1 MKNTFL
7 FTILTCS
14 LALSFAYGQKEYGD
28 YETYSKYDFDYIKE
42 GDVNTYRNRS
52 KGDWAIGMYYYLPI
66 DYSKVNSD
74 IISDSNTIIDNKH
87 RVAERLIPNFK
98 YYLDDKSNLV
108 FGLYTK
114 RTRTSYKGDI
124 DTSLTPGTLIS
135 EKEVVTQNGFYGRF
149 GYERHFAQPS
159 YRYFDLDIYGGGAFS
174 FGYAPEN
181 TLTENE
187 FTNGNYSKSRTKTN
201 VIGLGLDLYS
211 GVNFQFQ
218 NFSLGVELIALGFD
232 SNRGV
237 GKTKVKSETS
247 TNGTVTTEEF
257 STYDQKPS
265 YSYSKLNL
273 SRNLTSMYRG
283 IRFSVS
289 YYF

>member
-14 LALSFAYGQKEYGD
+14 FALSFAYGQKEFGD

-52 KGDWAIGMYYYLPI
+52 KGDWAIGLYYYLPI

-114 RTRTSYKGDI
+114 RTKVSYKGDI
-124 DTSLTPGTLIS
+124 DTSLIPGILS

-159 YRYFDLDIYGGGAFS
+159 YRHFDLDIYGGGAFS

-187 FTNGNYSKSRTKTN
+187 FTDGDYSKSLTKTN

-218 NFSLGVELIALGFD
+218 NFSLGLELVALGFD
-232 SNRGV
+232 SNRGI
-237 GKTKVKSETS
+237 GKTKVKTENS
-247 TNGTVTTEEF
+247 TNGTVSTEEF
-257 STYDQKPS
+257 YTYDQTP
-265 YSYSKLNL
+265 YAYSKLSL

-283 IRFSVS
+283 IRFSIS